1 MNKKL
6 IETLCK
12 ERHKINM
19 GGVEIGFI
27 DCYNSTIRNDGICGT
42 ITTGVNYRNNT
53 YIIEYDIRTNSK
65 LEKPTKPT

>member
-1 MNKKL
+1 VKNAKRKTQNKY
-6 IETLCK
+6 
-12 ERHKINM
+12 